1 MKIAVISDIHGNLLA
16 LQAVLADI
24 DRSRVSQIFNLG
36 DTLGGPLASA
46 RTADLL
52 MQRQIPMI
60 AGNHERQLLTLP
72 PERLNRSDACT
83 ASEISPAHSA
93 WLASAPDTAW
103 LSDDVFA
110 CHGTPSSDL
119 HYWLETITDR
129 MGQLGSRGV
138 RAATQAEV
146 LERLGQGLHAD
157 KASLILCGHTHV
169 PRVVSVPVFNAP
181 VASQP
186 APTQQRLITIVN
198 PGSVGLPAYDDT
210 HPFAHA
216 IETGSPHARYA
227 IIEKTAQGWQVDLR
241 CVPYDFEPMAQLA
254 AQRERPDWAIALRT
268 GCMQ

>member
-1 MKIAVISDIHGNLLA
+1 MRIAVISDIHGNLLA

-24 DRSRVSQIFNLG
+24 DRSRVSQTFNLG

-83 ASEISPAHSA
+83 ASEISPAHRA
-93 WLASAPDTAW
+93 WLASAPATAW
-103 LSDDVFA
+103 LSEDVFA

-119 HYWLETITDR
+119 QPWLETVTNDV
-129 MGQLGSRGV
+129 GQHGSRGV

-146 LERLGQGLHAD
+146 LERLGQGLHVD

-169 PRVVSVPVFNAP
+169 PRMVSVPAP
-181 VASQP
+181 K
-186 APTQQRLITIVN
+186 QQRLITIVN
-198 PGSVGLPAYDDT
+198 PGSVGLPAYDDA
-210 HPFAHA
+210 HPFVHS